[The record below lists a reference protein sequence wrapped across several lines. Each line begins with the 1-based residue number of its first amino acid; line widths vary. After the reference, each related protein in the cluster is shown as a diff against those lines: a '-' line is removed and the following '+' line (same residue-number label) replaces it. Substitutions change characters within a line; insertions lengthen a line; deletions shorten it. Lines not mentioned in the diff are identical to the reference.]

1 MKNFSVWKT
10 TLKIVFVIL
19 ILFLMIGPLVGIVLW
34 SFAMRWYWPSPVP
47 QDFTLRYWIDVFK
60 QGRVLDSII
69 LSSVIAL
76 ITVGLSLLFAIP
88 AAYGF
93 ARYKIPAERL
103 FLTLFL
109 MPQAFP
115 QLPIFINLAGMFG
128 KIGLRGNMWGIVLAH
143 TMASLV
149 FSVWIITAT
158 FKSIPI
164 ELEQAAQNLGAS
176 KFKTFW
182 SITFPLSI
190 PGLISGAIFVFLW
203 SLGEFTAAFFIGAP
217 FIQTAPV
224 LMYTASMGY
233 NMQIASVI
241 SIILVIPSLL
251 FMILIQR
258 YLKAEYISG
267 LGG

>member
-115 QLPIFINLAGMFG
+115 QLPIFINLAGMILMVG
-128 KIGLRGNMWGIVLAH
+128 
-143 TMASLV
+143 
-149 FSVWIITAT
+149 
-158 FKSIPI
+158 
-164 ELEQAAQNLGAS
+164 
-176 KFKTFW
+176 
-182 SITFPLSI
+182 
-190 PGLISGAIFVFLW
+190 
-203 SLGEFTAAFFIGAP
+203 P
-217 FIQTAPV
+217 F
-224 LMYTASMGY
+224 
-233 NMQIASVI
+233 
-241 SIILVIPSLL
+241 
-251 FMILIQR
+251 
-258 YLKAEYISG
+258 E
-267 LGG
+267 